1 VEAFEKRQY
10 EKRLR
15 EYPEHFE
22 YCLVQDYEARY
33 VGERLYTFNADE
45 ISLQC
50 FVQGMNLEIVS
61 IIFDK
66 QLFERDFL
74 LQWLSYFGVHVGAAG
89 KSARIPKAGA
99 IDRAYLFFDHIVT
112 RYIKGQEM
120 MTVKREG
127 LKEWTDYNR
136 PLVEKILDT
145 EGRRIP
151 IPMVVFNDEVLP
163 ECPSLKFNRKE
174 DLVVLNGTVMNIDR
188 IDEYGDGIGFYRKNI
203 REPIAFMEN
212 EDVVIVINIFED
224 EAEAGKFCDITY
236 MPMFD
241 TTDDKR

>member
-1 VEAFEKRQY
+1 MEAFEKRQY

-22 YCLVQDYEARY
+22 YFLVQDYEARY

-89 KSARIPKAGA
+89 KSARIPNAGA

-112 RYIKGQEM
+112 RYIKGQDT

-224 EAEAGKFCDITY
+224 EAEAGKLCDITY

>member
-1 VEAFEKRQY
+1 MKNDYVNIRSI
-10 EKRLR
+10 LSIVS
-15 EYPEHFE
+15 
-22 YCLVQDYEARY
+22 VQDYETRY

-50 FVQGMNLEIVS
+50 FVQETKLEVVS

-89 KSARIPKAGA
+89 KSARIPNADT

-112 RYIKGQEM
+112 RYIKGQETL
-120 MTVKREG
+120 TVKREG

-145 EGRRIP
+145 EGRRNTDSDGRAQRRNIP
-151 IPMVVFNDEVLP
+151 GMPKSEVQPKRRCRRCQRDSDEHRP
-163 ECPSLKFNRKE
+163 DC
-174 DLVVLNGTVMNIDR
+174 
-188 IDEYGDGIGFYRKNI
+188 
-203 REPIAFMEN
+203 
-212 EDVVIVINIFED
+212 
-224 EAEAGKFCDITY
+224 
-236 MPMFD
+236 
-241 TTDDKR
+241 